1 MLQKVTIALVVAL
14 LAAVGYLFYSN
25 TKLQKE
31 VETISGQPKSTNTI
45 SNESN
50 AVDPNASPFDQK
62 HIDPLGANTEAG
74 MSPDLTTVS
83 FEQTQFDFG
92 RINEGVK
99 VKTKFAFTNTGT
111 KPLLIAHA
119 AGSCGC
125 TVPEWPREP
134 IAPGKSASIDVE
146 FDSNGKKGEQL
157 KTVTVTTNTD
167 PKENMLYIKAT
178 VTPKDR

>member
-1 MLQKVTIALVVAL
+1 MLQKVTIALVVVL

-25 TKLQKE
+25 TKLQKQ

-45 SNESN
+45 SESN

-62 HIDPLGANTEAG
+62 HIDPLGENTEAG
-74 MSPDLTTVS
+74 TSPDLTSIS

-92 RINEGVK
+92 KINEGMK
-99 VKTKFAFTNTGT
+99 VKTQFSFTNTGN

-125 TVPEWPREP
+125 TVPDWPREP
-134 IAPGKSASIDVE
+134 IAPGKSASIGVE

-167 PKENMLYIKAT
+167 PNENMLYIKAT
-178 VTPKDR
+178 VIPKDR